1 MTQGVNDVDI
11 EDDEEDVGYIQ
22 VSSTEDDWPEGKKKA
37 RPHAAG
43 FFSVLITSACTRF
56 LPLPLA
62 HIFQIEGLEIED
74 EEDIV
79 RSADEYFSKLS
90 AGMCTGGHA
99 GGQANAVVMW
109 LDQVQNLP
117 KCVFSAFSFSL
128 YRPL

>member
-22 VSSTEDDWPEGKKKA
+22 VSSTGDDWPEAKKRA
-37 RPHAAG
+37 PYAAG
-43 FFSVLITSACTRF
+43 FFSVLITSACTRS
-56 LPLPLA
+56 LPLPLD

-90 AGMCTGGHA
+90 AGMCTGSTLA
-99 GGQANAVVMW
+99 GRQMR
-109 LDQVQNLP
+109 
-117 KCVFSAFSFSL
+117 S
-128 YRPL
+128 